1 MSTTQKRVL
10 ELEPKEY
17 YLQHLKILNIFLP
30 IKLTETE
37 MIFLSCF
44 MAIDNP
50 LAEYDRF
57 NTAFRKMVKK
67 EMGIVDAGVTNYIRS
82 LSAKKAIKQNLVGIN
97 YINPVLFPDKEK
109 HIFQLE
115 LIKKVNA
122 TEPN

>member
-1 MSTTQKRVL
+1 
-10 ELEPKEY
+10 
-17 YLQHLKILNIFLP
+17 
-30 IKLTETE
+30 
-37 MIFLSCF
+37 
-44 MAIDNP
+44 
-50 LAEYDRF
+50 
-57 NTAFRKMVKK
+57 
-67 EMGIVDAGVTNYIRS
+67 MGIVDAGVTNYIRS